1 MKTNYDLDKSVSSD
15 MPEDLTNN
23 LKILENKSNIKLFKK
38 YNNILILRDINK
50 IKDECNRMKKKHIIE
65 LSNDLKNFCSNNI
78 NIELYKI
85 KEIQEKANNN
95 IHEIDNLM
103 NVISSNDYFINLQND
118 IYIEVYEN

>member
-1 MKTNYDLDKSVSSD
+1 
-15 MPEDLTNN
+15 
-23 LKILENKSNIKLFKK
+23 
-38 YNNILILRDINK
+38 
-50 IKDECNRMKKKHIIE
+50 MKKKHIIE
-65 LSNDLKNFCSNNI
+65 LSNDLKNFCSNNM